1 MIKQHIGVQ
10 SIGIQCPM
18 FKEGDNLPEM
28 VVDAVLKATAVYDN
42 GYDFSNDKPFYY
54 DIDDKDIIGITESV
68 VARTSGTYLKIDD
81 LVKEIKTL
89 CHTGNIVL
97 MSPIYSRNR
106 FSMILRAF
114 ARAANNLVIIMPDF
128 DEVGNPKGLNPNT
141 GVNIEEYYK
150 QICEE
155 ENCTCRIFKHIT
167 DAFYTE
173 TINSYHYVD
182 CSLRPVPIEGVIE
195 SKYVFNL
202 KSFGTKVNPTYG
214 LLGSN
219 KANED
224 TLKLFPTVQDS
235 MRVCTSIQ
243 RLIKDKTGK
252 HVEVMVYGD
261 GCFKDNVSGIWEFAD
276 PDVSTFYTEGLNG
289 SPNEI
294 KTKYFIDGKY
304 ADLKGEE
311 LDNAIKE
318 EIKNKKTN
326 LVGNMD
332 SQGTTP
338 RRYVSLLAS
347 LMDLTSGSG
356 DRCTPVVLVKNY
368 L

>member
-1 MIKQHIGVQ
+1 M
-10 SIGIQCPM
+10 SW
-18 FKEGDNLPEM
+18 KEYWDSVYKSEIDKRTECAI
-28 VVDAVLKATAVYDN
+28 VD
-42 GYDFSNDKPFYY
+42 
-54 DIDDKDIIGITESV
+54 I
-68 VARTSGTYLKIDD
+68 
-81 LVKEIKTL
+81 
-89 CHTGNIVL
+89 
-97 MSPIYSRNR
+97 
-106 FSMILRAF
+106 
-114 ARAANNLVIIMPDF
+114 
-128 DEVGNPKGLNPNT
+128 EV
-141 GVNIEEYYK
+141 
-150 QICEE
+150 
-155 ENCTCRIFKHIT
+155 
-167 DAFYTE
+167 D
-173 TINSYHYVD
+173 
-182 CSLRPVPIEGVIE
+182 
-195 SKYVFNL
+195 
-202 KSFGTKVNPTYG
+202 
-214 LLGSN
+214 
-219 KANED
+219 NED

-243 RLIKDKTGK
+243 RLIKEKTGK

-276 PDVSTFYTEGLNG
+276 PDVSTFYTEGLDG

-311 LDNAIKE
+311 LNNAIKE